1 MRKYTLSL
9 AALRVIQISQ
19 LLLSVLITALSLIY
33 LSSLKILMICI
44 IAICW
49 VITLLSAGLLLPL
62 GFRKAVINI
71 STAEISFHYGI
82 LFRHR
87 QHMRAESVQYVSQMK
102 MPLSSVTGFNFV
114 AIHALGATIILPFLK
129 RKDSEEIITLL
140 QERIIAE

>member
-62 GFRKAVINI
+62 GFRKAVIYI